1 MTNDTGEH
9 LTAAEALIKKAEDK
23 VISLR
28 NRANAAA
35 REIAPALD
43 QDVFKAFLK
52 EPYVLIEK
60 KKDEWYCIVPRFVDF
75 SVGWLEFA
83 TDSFNVFL
91 VNRYTLW
98 IGDISPK
105 IQDQTGITIP
115 DSSFD
120 LDGTDLTYKK
130 KDRHNAEKY
139 KEHFVN
145 RRVGDTGA
153 RVIKGREFK
162 LLADM
167 IDDGHL
173 PFRARPVTG
182 ADFREPQVNFEC
194 TGKRQYQEDAYQ
206 QFLKLGAVGV
216 YWMTGAGKSF
226 FTMKSMDSV
235 NGKKLLVVPT
245 LTLVEQWQD
254 YFREFAPRLLNE
266 VQIITY
272 NSHHKVAD
280 EEFGIV
286 VFDECHRLPAN
297 SFSKMATLRTKFR
310 IGLSASPYREDG
322 RTNYIFALTGF
333 PIGMDWKEMLQLLG
347 KDFHA
352 VNVWIVPTQL
362 AKMNKIGEL
371 MTAEK
376 TLIFCDGIEFGEKI
390 ADKFDLPFI
399 NGSSKARMETAREA
413 RQFVASRV
421 LDLGTS
427 IKDLRHVIEVDFL
440 YGSRQQEV
448 QRTGRLFHSNVGAR
462 HDIIMTAEEYESYGK
477 RLNAL
482 VERGFKV
489 NIHA

>member
-1 MTNDTGEH
+1 MTNEF
-9 LTAAEALIKKAEDK
+9 LTEAEALIKKAEDR
-23 VISLR
+23 VTSLR
-28 NRANAAA
+28 SRSTAAA
-35 REIAPALD
+35 KEIAPHLD
-43 QDVFKAFLK
+43 GDVFKAFLK

-75 SVGWLEFA
+75 SVGWLEFT

-115 DSSFD
+115 DSSFQ
-120 LDGTDLTYKK
+120 LDGTDLTFKK
-130 KDRHNAEKY
+130 SDKGAADKY
-139 KEHFVN
+139 REHFVN
-145 RRVGDTGA
+145 RVVKDTSA

-173 PFRARPVTG
+173 PFRARPVQG
-182 ADFREPQVNFEC
+182 ADYREPQVKFD
-194 TGKRQYQEDAYQ
+194 TAGKRAYQEDAYQ
-206 QFLKLGAVGV
+206 KFLQLGAVGI

-226 FTMKSMDSV
+226 FTMKAMDSV
-235 NGKKLLVVPT
+235 VGKKLLVVPT
-245 LTLVEQWQD
+245 LTLVEQWRD
-254 YFREFAPRLLNE
+254 YFREFAPRLLDE

-272 NSHHKVAD
+272 NAHHKVAD
-280 EEFGIV
+280 DEFGIV

-297 SFSKMATLRTKFR
+297 SFAKMATLRTKFR

-322 RTNYIFALTGF
+322 RTSYIFALTGF
-333 PIGMDWKEMLQLLG
+333 PIGMDWKEMLQILG
-347 KDFHA
+347 KNFHA
-352 VNVWIVPTQL
+352 VNVWIVNDQA
-362 AKMNKIGEL
+362 AKMRKIEEL
-371 MTAEK
+371 LTEEK
-376 TLIFCDGIEFGEKI
+376 TLIFCDGLEFGEKI
-390 ADKFDLPFI
+390 ADKLGIPFI
-399 NGSSKARMETAREA
+399 NGSSKARLDTAREA
-413 RQFVASRV
+413 RQFVGSRV

-440 YGSRQQEV
+440 FGSRQQEV

-462 HDIIMTAEEYESYGK
+462 HDIIMTATEHEQYGK

-489 NIHA
+489 NIHG

>member
-1 MTNDTGEH
+1 MDTIELLND
-9 LTAAEALIKKAEDK
+9 AETLIKKAEDK
-23 VISLR
+23 VVSLR
-28 NRANAAA
+28 TRATKAAA
-35 REIAPALD
+35 EIAPDLD
-43 QDVFKAFLK
+43 ADKFKDFLK

-83 TDSFNVFL
+83 TDTFNVFL

-98 IGDISPK
+98 IGDVSPK

-115 DSSFD
+115 DSSFE
-120 LDGTDLTYKK
+120 LDGTDLSFKK
-130 KDRHNAEKY
+130 KDKGAAEKY
-139 KEHFVN
+139 REHFVN
-145 RRVGDTGA
+145 KRVSDTSA

-194 TGKRQYQEDAYQ
+194 SGKHSYQEDAYQ
-206 QFLKLGAVGV
+206 EFLKLGAVGV
-216 YWMTGAGKSF
+216 YWLTGAGKSF
-226 FTMKSMDSV
+226 FTMKAMDSV
-235 NGKKLLVVPT
+235 VGSKLLVVPT

-272 NSHHKVAD
+272 NAYHKVKD
-280 EEFGIV
+280 EEWGIV

-322 RTNYIFALTGF
+322 RTSYIFALTGF
-333 PIGMDWKEMLQLLG
+333 PIGMDWKEMLALLG
-347 KDFHA
+347 KDYHA
-352 VNVWIVPTQL
+352 VNVWIVTDQA
-362 AKMNKIGEL
+362 AKIRKVDDL
-371 MTAEK
+371 MSNEK
-376 TLIFCDGIEFGEKI
+376 TLIFCDSIEFGEKI
-390 ADKFDLPFI
+390 ADKFGIPFI
-399 NGSSKARMETAREA
+399 NGSSKARMSVAREA
-413 RQFVASRV
+413 RQFVGSRV

-448 QRTGRLFHSNVGAR
+448 QRTGRLFHSNKGAR
-462 HDIIMTAEEYESYGK
+462 HDIIMTQDEFNSYGK

-489 NIHA
+489 NVHAS

>member
-1 MTNDTGEH
+1 MDSAEFLND
-9 LTAAEALIKKAEDK
+9 AEALIKKAEDK
-23 VISLR
+23 VITLR
-28 NRANAAA
+28 NRATAAA

-43 QDVFKAFLK
+43 QDNFKAFLK

-60 KKDEWYCIVPRFVDF
+60 AKDEWYCVVPRFVDF
-75 SVGWLEFA
+75 SVGWLEFT

-98 IGDISPK
+98 IGDVSQK
-105 IQDQTGITIP
+105 VQDQTGITIP
-115 DSSFD
+115 DSSFE
-120 LDGTDLTYKK
+120 LDGTDLTFKK
-130 KDRHNAEKY
+130 KDRGAAEKY
-139 KEHFVN
+139 KEHFV
-145 RRVGDTGA
+145 RGSMKDTGA

-167 IDDGHL
+167 IDDGFL
-173 PFRARPVTG
+173 PFRARPVAG
-182 ADFREPQVNFEC
+182 ADFRKPQVNFTCE
-194 TGKRQYQEDAYQ
+194 GKYEYQAKAYD
-206 QFLKLGAVGV
+206 QFLQVGAVGI
-216 YWMTGAGKSF
+216 YWPTSAGKSF
-226 FTMKSMDSV
+226 FTMLAMDSV
-235 NGKKLLVVPT
+235 VGKKLLVVPT
-245 LTLVEQWQD
+245 ITLIEQWRD
-254 YFREFAPRLLNE
+254 YFRQYAPRLLNE

-272 NSHHKVAD
+272 NAHHKVEN

-322 RTNYIFALTGF
+322 RTSYIFALTGF
-333 PIGMDWKEMLQLLG
+333 PIGLDWKEMLRLHG
-347 KDFHA
+347 KNFHA
-352 VNVWIVPTQL
+352 VNVHIVPTQQH
-362 AKMNKIGEL
+362 KIGKIESL
-371 MTAEK
+371 MTSEK

-390 ADKFDLPFI
+390 ADKFEIPFI
-399 NGSSKARMETAREA
+399 NGSSRARLETARES
-413 RQFVASRV
+413 RRFVASRV

-440 YGSRQQEV
+440 FGSRQQEI
-448 QRTGRLFHSNVGAR
+448 QRTGRLLHSDVGAR